1 MCKRED
7 KNMRK
12 RVAITIVLAWIGVGG
27 GAVSAAE
34 SSSQASGSP
43 LTDILH
49 ALEGRWTLSVKF
61 EAASGLPPGTEG
73 SGEESWRAAVGGKAL
88 VTEEAWKAGPV
99 DLSILGVLWWNYRE
113 NKLHAMDCNN
123 QGKNICEPKDAAE
136 AVAVQWDGH
145 ELSIEEPEKGRDG
158 ELVTSRVTFKDITAD
173 SFSEVNA
180 VAKTPGKFVK
190 VMTIHATRRKEL

>member
-1 MCKRED
+1 MQKLL
-7 KNMRK
+7 
-12 RVAITIVLAWIGVGG
+12 AITIVLAWIGVGG

-49 ALEGRWTLSVKF
+49 ALGGRWILSVKF

-88 VTEEAWKAGPV
+88 VTEEAWKAGPA

-145 ELSIEEPEKGRDG
+145 ELIIEEPEKGPDG
-158 ELVTSRVTFKDITAD
+158 KLMTSRVTFKDITAD
-173 SFSEVNA
+173 SFLEVNS
-180 VAKTPGKFVK
+180 VARTPGKFVTG
-190 VMTIHATRRKEL
+190 MTIHATRRKEL